1 MSPCRI
7 WSASF
12 AATSSARPG
21 VLLLLAGLYTGFI
34 GWIILKYFHD
44 VRGDA
49 LFGKRTFLVR
59 HGRRWT
65 CAFSAWCWAAG
76 TVIVAGAV
84 PRPTAALA
92 LAYTG
97 FLAGVLCLLRTLA
110 AAPGAR
116 RDECVIADRHP
127 RTRLAP
133 ADPGPPVDG
142 AGRLGRVEVRRQ
154 DRRADPADRWPDCFD
169 DTPRADYP
177 GDYPRRLG
185 GERQLAPSPT
195 GHRRRAPHD
204 SPTSPRTP
212 AVAFCLRL
220 GSRAPFAPGFLCS
233 PGQRTGCD
241 G

>member
-116 RDECVIADRHP
+116 RDECVIA
-127 RTRLAP
+127 AI
-133 ADPGPPVDG
+133 AI
-142 AGRLGRVEVRRQ
+142 LGRGLLLLTLAHLSMVQVGWAAWKYDARIAALTLLIAGQTVSMTRRGPIS
-154 DRRADPADRWPDCFD
+154 RVTIPAGC
-169 DTPRADYP
+169 
-177 GDYPRRLG
+177 G
-185 GERQLAPSPT
+185 
-195 GHRRRAPHD
+195 RRAPAR
-204 SPTSPRTP
+204 SISNWTP
-212 AVAFCLRL
+212 AA
-220 GSRAPFAPGFLCS
+220 RA
-233 PGQRTGCD
+233 T
-241 G
+241 